1 MPVALVT
8 GAAKRIGRHLALA
21 MAGEGYDVAV
31 HYGGSNEQAEETVA
45 LISRQGRKAAA
56 FQADLA
62 DVAALDAMMAGV
74 IDTLGPVEC
83 LINSASAF
91 EYDTHDDWTVERF
104 DWLQAVN
111 LRAPLYL
118 AQRMMRDL
126 PDDRTALVVNLLD
139 QKLFNLN
146 PDFFSYTISKMG
158 LKEATPLM
166 AQAMAPRCRVNGI
179 APGLTL
185 RSGDQTD
192 SEFAAVH
199 DSMPLGRGTNP
210 DDIADALRYLLHAGA
225 VTGAIIPVDCGQRL
239 KSMDRDIMFVET
251 GPKPSSDA

>member
-21 MAGEGYDVAV
+21 MAGEGHDVAV
-31 HYGGSNEQAEETVA
+31 HYGGSKDEAEEAVA
-45 LISRQGRKAAA
+45 LIGAQGRKAAA

-62 DVAALDAMMAGV
+62 DVAALDAMMAA
-74 IDTLGPVEC
+74 INRTLGPVDC

-91 EYDTHDDWTVERF
+91 EYDTHDDWTVDRF

-118 AQRMMRDL
+118 AQRMMHDL
-126 PDDRTALVVNLLD
+126 PKDRTALVVNLLD

-158 LKEATPLM
+158 LKEATPLL

-192 SEFAAVH
+192 REFAAVH
-199 DSMPLGRGTNP
+199 DKMPLGRGTNP
-210 DDIADALRYLLHAGA
+210 DDIADALRYLLHADA
-225 VTGAIIPVDCGQRL
+225 VTGTIIPVDCGQRL
-239 KSMDRDIMFVET
+239 ESMDRDIMFMDTE
-251 GPKPSSDA
+251 SDS

>member
-31 HYGGSNEQAEETVA
+31 HYGGSEKDAAETVR
-45 LISRQGRKAAA
+45 LIEEQGGKAVA

-62 DVAALDAMMAGV
+62 DTGALDSMMTA
-74 IDTLGPVEC
+74 IAASLGFVDC

-91 EYDTHDDWTVERF
+91 EYDTHEDWTVARF

-118 AQRMMRDL
+118 AQRMMHDL
-126 PDDRTALVVNLLD
+126 PEPTTGLVINLLD

-146 PDFFSYTISKMG
+146 PDFFSYTVSKMG
-158 LKEATPLM
+158 LKEVTPLL

-185 RSGDQTD
+185 RSGDQTEQ
-192 SEFAAVH
+192 EFKAVH
-199 DSMPLGRGTNP
+199 DKMPLGRGTNP
-210 DDIADALRYLLHAGA
+210 DDIADALRYLLRAGA

-239 KSMDRDIMFVET
+239 ESMDRDIMFMD
-251 GPKPSSDA
+251 PSEDS

>member
-31 HYGGSNEQAEETVA
+31 HYGGSKEQAEETVA

>member
-31 HYGGSNEQAEETVA
+31 HFGGSKEDAAETVR
-45 LISRQGRKAAA
+45 LIEDQGCQAGA

-62 DVAALDAMMAGV
+62 DVSSLDDMMTGIAAS
-74 IDTLGPVEC
+74 LGPVEC

-91 EYDTHDDWTVERF
+91 EYDTHEDWTVERF

-118 AQRMMRDL
+118 AQRMMHDL
-126 PDDRTALVVNLLD
+126 PEPATGLVVNLLD

-146 PDFFSYTISKMG
+146 PDFFSYTVSKMG
-158 LKEATPLM
+158 LKEVTPLL

-185 RSGDQTD
+185 RSGDQTER
-192 SEFAAVH
+192 EFAAVH
-199 DSMPLGRGTNP
+199 SKMPLGRGTNP
-210 DDIADALRYLLHAGA
+210 DDIADALRYLLRAGA
-225 VTGAIIPVDCGQRL
+225 VTGVIIPVDCGQRL
-239 KSMDRDIMFVET
+239 ESMDRDIMFMD
-251 GPKPSSDA
+251 PASDS

>member
-1 MPVALVT
+1 MPIALVT

-31 HYGGSNEQAEETVA
+31 HYGGSRVEAEETVQ
-45 LISRQGRKAAA
+45 LIEGQGQRAKA

-62 DVAALDAMMAGV
+62 DTDALDAMMSDIAAS
-74 IDTLGPVEC
+74 LGPVEC

-91 EYDTHDDWTVERF
+91 EYDTHEDWTVARF

-111 LRAPLYL
+111 LRGPLYL
-118 AQRMMRDL
+118 AQRMMHDL
-126 PDDRTALVVNLLD
+126 PEPSKGLVVNLLD

-146 PDFFSYTISKMG
+146 PDFFSYTVSKMG
-158 LKEATPLM
+158 LKEATPLL

-192 SEFAAVH
+192 QEFVAVH
-199 DSMPLGRGTNP
+199 DKMPLGRGTNP
-210 DDIADALRYLLHAGA
+210 DDIADALRYLLRAGA

-239 KSMDRDIMFVET
+239 ESMDRDIMFMD
-251 GPKPSSDA
+251 PDSDA

>member
-31 HYGGSNEQAEETVA
+31 HFGGSEREARETVA
-45 LISRQGRKAAA
+45 QIVGLGREAAA

-62 DVAALDAMMAGV
+62 DVPALDAMMSAIAAG
-74 IDTLGPVEC
+74 LGPVDC

-91 EYDTHDDWTVERF
+91 EYDTHDDWSVDRF

-118 AQRMMRDL
+118 TQRMMRDL
-126 PDDRTALVVNLLD
+126 PEDRTALVVNLLD

-146 PDFFSYTISKMG
+146 PDFFSYTVSKMG
-158 LKEATPLM
+158 LKEATPLL

-192 SEFAAVH
+192 REFAAVH
-199 DSMPLGRGTNP
+199 DRMPLGRGTNP
-210 DDIADALRYLLHAGA
+210 DDIAGALRYLLHADA

-239 KSMDRDIMFVET
+239 EAMDRDIMFIDPDS
-251 GPKPSSDA
+251 GS